1 MNQTTGE
8 SEYANPKSSSGTIML
23 VLLGVLVFVY
33 HLGFGIYR
41 ALGLEP
47 SAAFE
52 FLYTAAFVCAVVWW
66 LRAEAKSTPVARIYC
81 QGVLV
86 GVGWIFIIPYY
97 LFKTRGVKGLIPLA
111 ALIFTFIA
119 SNVLAAIIYVLS
131 SDGII
136 SGAW

>member
-1 MNQTTGE
+1 
-8 SEYANPKSSSGTIML
+8 ML

-33 HLGFGIYR
+33 HLGFGIYS
-41 ALGLEP
+41 ALGLET

-52 FLYTAAFVCAVVWW
+52 FLYTGAFVCAVVWW
-66 LRAEAKSTPVARIYC
+66 LRAEAKSSPVAQIYC

-97 LFKTRGVKGLIPLA
+97 LLKTRGVRGLIPLA

-119 SNVLAAIIYVLS
+119 SYMLAAVIYVLS
-131 SDGII
+131 SEGII
-136 SGAW
+136 LGAW

>member
-1 MNQTTGE
+1 MTPTTGE
-8 SEYANPKSSSGTIML
+8 SEFANDKSSSSTIML

-33 HLGFGIYR
+33 HLGFGIYG

-47 SAAFE
+47 SPAFE
-52 FLYTAAFVCAVVWW
+52 FTYTAAFVCAVVWW
-66 LRAEAKSTPVARIYC
+66 LRGEAKSSPVTRVYC

-86 GVGWIFIIPYY
+86 GVGWIFIIPYH
-97 LFKTRGVKGLIPLA
+97 LFKTRGVKGLIPLL
-111 ALIFTFIA
+111 ALILTFIA
-119 SNVLAAIIYVLS
+119 SNVLAAVIYVLS